1 MAVGNTNI
9 SFDENKFNL
18 KLGKLHV
25 FRNNKLSSSYSEKL
39 GLKEFKKRKIE
50 IVIKLGDSNKTSKVL
65 TSDLSKDYVSMN
77 ADYRS

>member
-9 SFDENKFNL
+9 SFDEKKFNL

-39 GLKEFKKRKIE
+39 GLKEFKKEK
-50 IVIKLGDSNKTSKVL
+50 
-65 TSDLSKDYVSMN
+65 
-77 ADYRS
+77 